1 MSVSSTRCVSSSSG
15 GYGSGSVG
23 SLAWSD
29 GLLVGNEK
37 VTKQN
42 LNDCLASYL
51 EKVCPPEGV
60 NRDLEVKIH
69 D

>member
-1 MSVSSTRCVSSSSG
+1 MSVSSTRRVSSSSG
-15 GYGSGSVG
+15 SYGSGSTG
-23 SLAWSD
+23 SLAQSN

-51 EKVCPPEGV
+51 EKVRTPGGGQQRPGGE
-60 NRDLEVKIH
+60 DP
-69 D
+69 